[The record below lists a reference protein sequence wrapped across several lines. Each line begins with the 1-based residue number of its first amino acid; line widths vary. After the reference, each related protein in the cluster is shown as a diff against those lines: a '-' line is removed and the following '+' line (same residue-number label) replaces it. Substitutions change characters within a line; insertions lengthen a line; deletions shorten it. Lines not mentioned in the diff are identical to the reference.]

1 MIRPE
6 GASQMHAGSGSAST
20 SESSN
25 DVGDICGISNLAT
38 PTIRGNQLFRV
49 SKIEQSANCSILNS
63 FQIGPPVESDLLE
76 VLLQDDATALPAP
89 IACPYC
95 GRPLKWTSDH
105 WREALECESCG
116 KFSDFDSAN
125 STHRDF
131 DASPRHDQAP
141 SRTTTAKDDAG
152 EGSGS

>member
-1 MIRPE
+1 
-6 GASQMHAGSGSAST
+6 
-20 SESSN
+20 
-25 DVGDICGISNLAT
+25 
-38 PTIRGNQLFRV
+38 
-49 SKIEQSANCSILNS
+49 
-63 FQIGPPVESDLLE
+63 LLE
-76 VLLQDDATALPAP
+76 VLLQDDAIALSAP

-116 KFSDFDSAN
+116 KFSDFDGAN

-131 DASPRHDQAP
+131 DASPRLDQAL
-141 SRTTTAKDDAG
+141 SRATTAKDDAG